1 MKTITT
7 PILQSMVETD
17 LHFGI
22 VCHRLGK
29 YYCNVM
35 RLNGQ
40 CTQRCE
46 NCKVH
51 VRNIFERM
59 NVTDPIRDPYG
70 LLVWSAREEIADI
83 LEAGERPAKKQT
95 NWLGERRE
103 VNIFEMY
110 MERAL

>member
-7 PILQSMVETD
+7 PALKEMVETD
-17 LHFGI
+17 LHPGI

-40 CTQRCE
+40 CTKHCSD
-46 NCKVH
+46 CKVH
-51 VRNIFERM
+51 IVSIFKRL
-59 NVTDPIRDPYG
+59 NVTEPIRDPYG

-83 LEAGERPAKKQT
+83 LEAGEKPRKKQT
-95 NWLGERRE
+95 NWLGERQD
-103 VNIFEMY
+103 VNLFEMY
-110 MERAL
+110 MERAR